1 MEIKRNQPHVK
12 LLIPKAVE
20 PLQKLDYRAATTS
33 KKLHDVS
40 KSLKGLRE
48 GIKKQ
53 YLETQGTLIGNILD
67 GNIEETR
74 VQNQLIGALIKEKPE
89 YSSLG
94 GADLSKWLDATKIN
108 DVQARKL
115 AILQLMKQNRTLSA
129 LLSNSVDQNNIA
141 ALIAAKE
148 IEIIAKME
156 RLYRPGGSSSSS
168 SYFPPGGPPGGP
180 GSGPGGPGSGPGSP
194 DPMIKGFQKWAASGF
209 VTKELGKAAE
219 LAGKSDT
226 SAAFQQQVSQ
236 KPEEVVDALG
246 KVAEARIE
254 EDDAYDFPDE
264 KGWSVTQ
271 RANAMEEFVEG
282 VIAKQIKHKEL
293 VDYVL
298 NSKTEM
304 VKVAEEILRSEAEK
318 KTDKDELEISIL
330 HYNKTNP
337 PDNYKEHMAFMF
349 SLLERI
355 YMADIKAR
363 VKNADISL
371 KELSDPKKGKLIDR
385 DYNLTE
391 LIKELNKD
399 YFASK
404 TPETPVKPKKDDK
417 GKEKETAKKKEE
429 TVSTR
434 TRSTTV
440 SSGDT
445 KGTSSKAAFTKSNP
459 VKKSLK
465 KSQGL
470 GIKIFK
476 NKTDMLRRLKVL
488 IGEIEAGNNSKDV
501 RNEIAQLADRLKA
514 EKVIRPNVYKAI
526 YAKYIN

>member
-20 PLQKLDYRAATTS
+20 PLQKLDYRAASTS

-40 KSLKGLRE
+40 KSLQSLRE

-74 VQNQLIGALIKEKPE
+74 VQNQLIGALIKENPV

-94 GADLSKWLDATKIN
+94 GADLSKWLDSTKIN

-129 LLSNSVDQNNIA
+129 LLSNSVDQNKIA
-141 ALIAAKE
+141 TLIAEKE

-156 RLYRPGGSSSSS
+156 WLYKPGGSSSSS
-168 SYFPPGGPPGGP
+168 SYFPPGGP
-180 GSGPGGPGSGPGSP
+180 GSGPGTATGSTPGSP
-194 DPMIKGFQKWAASGF
+194 DFQKWANSGF
-209 VTKELGKAAE
+209 VTKELEKDAE
-219 LAGKSDT
+219 MADKSNT
-226 SAAFQQQVSQ
+226 NEKLQQQVSQ
-236 KPEEVVDALG
+236 NPQEVVKVLGRVAEKRTAEETPQSNLVDLMEDIVSETIIINHGTTKMVNDILDNERDTVRITQIIVDEAVGDKEKLKKKIQEAKAAYDTGKNYQGYMTYLLIIMRSTQFDELKTRLVKNEITPEEYNEQSALL
-246 KVAEARIE
+246 
-254 EDDAYDFPDE
+254 
-264 KGWSVTQ
+264 
-271 RANAMEEFVEG
+271 
-282 VIAKQIKHKEL
+282 KQG
-293 VDYVL
+293 
-298 NSKTEM
+298 
-304 VKVAEEILRSEAEK
+304 
-318 KTDKDELEISIL
+318 
-330 HYNKTNP
+330 
-337 PDNYKEHMAFMF
+337 F
-349 SLLERI
+349 
-355 YMADIKAR
+355 
-363 VKNADISL
+363 
-371 KELSDPKKGKLIDR
+371 
-385 DYNLTE
+385 LT
-391 LIKELNKD
+391 INQSPNKD
-399 YFASK
+399 IQDIMKLYGFK
-404 TPETPVKPKKDDK
+404 KKDDK
-417 GKEKETAKKKEE
+417 GKGKETTKKKPEE
-429 TVSTR
+429 PVATR
-434 TRSTTV
+434 TRSITESQ
-440 SSGDT
+440 SSNTDL
-445 KGTSSKAAFTKSNP
+445 TKSNP

-526 YAKYIN
+526 YAKYVTK